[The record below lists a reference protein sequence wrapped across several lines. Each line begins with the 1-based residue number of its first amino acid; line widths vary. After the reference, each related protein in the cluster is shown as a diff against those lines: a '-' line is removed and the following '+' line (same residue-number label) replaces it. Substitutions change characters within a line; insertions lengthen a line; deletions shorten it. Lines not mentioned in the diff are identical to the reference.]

1 VIAEQADLLQG
12 NLDQLYDNWFIET
25 CEPWAVPYIADLIG
39 VQPVGDVGDAGDAGN
54 SSDAGARSAAL
65 LPRAEVANT
74 LRYRRR
80 KGTLAL
86 LELLAADLSG
96 WPARAVEL
104 GALLRQTQSLRM
116 PQPAR
121 GRSVDLR
128 DGGSLAD
135 LGTAFST
142 AARTPD
148 LRRLNSA
155 RLAGQFSPGNV
166 GLFVW
171 RLLACSITR
180 SPAACQESVGPNCF
194 TFSVLGNDTPLFNRP
209 LTQTDPQAIA
219 GRLNLPLAISR
230 RALAAPAPPG
240 QRFATAN
247 SNHYGLATAADGT
260 VHAQSLAIWAPGWP
274 PAATAK
280 GTAIDESLPIP
291 AERVI
296 VADLS
301 NWTYQPPR
309 NHVAVDPVLGRIA
322 FPARQVPRRLVAVSY
337 HHGAVANIGGGEYP
351 RPVSQHAHAK
361 FIRVR
366 GVDELREALKPWR
379 REDDA
384 QGNPGAPAD
393 QPDHAVI
400 EIADS
405 GVYTLPIQ
413 IFLGAGHSLQ
423 FRAAQRTRPVIQL
436 LDWQVDRSDNFLVE
450 GLAGSRLTID
460 GLLVSGRGLQVQGA
474 LGSLTLRHTTLVP
487 GWSLEPNCDP
497 KRPAEPSIE
506 IIDSGACIVIV
517 HSIVGSIQVNN
528 DEVRTDPV
536 ELRISDSIVDATG
549 SDCDSPQC
557 EAIGAAGSRSAFVSL
572 TLLRCTVIGKVMVHA
587 VALAENSLL
596 TSCLT
601 VARRQIGCMRFCH
614 VPAGSR
620 TPRRFACQPDGA
632 EAAVLR
638 QGQARAAGR
647 DEIAALQR
655 QERQRVRPLFDSTR
669 YGTPTYCR
677 LAQGC
682 ATEIARGA
690 SDESEMGVH
699 HDLYQPQ
706 RQASLAARLT
716 EYTPAATD
724 AGLVLAD

>member
-1 VIAEQADLLQG
+1 
-12 NLDQLYDNWFIET
+12 
-25 CEPWAVPYIADLIG
+25 
-39 VQPVGDVGDAGDAGN
+39 
-54 SSDAGARSAAL
+54 
-65 LPRAEVANT
+65 
-74 LRYRRR
+74 
-80 KGTLAL
+80 
-86 LELLAADLSG
+86 
-96 WPARAVEL
+96 
-104 GALLRQTQSLRM
+104 
-116 PQPAR
+116 
-121 GRSVDLR
+121 
-128 DGGSLAD
+128 
-135 LGTAFST
+135 
-142 AARTPD
+142 
-148 LRRLNSA
+148 
-155 RLAGQFSPGNV
+155 
-166 GLFVW
+166 
-171 RLLACSITR
+171 
-180 SPAACQESVGPNCF
+180 
-194 TFSVLGNDTPLFNRP
+194 
-209 LTQTDPQAIA
+209 
-219 GRLNLPLAISR
+219 
-230 RALAAPAPPG
+230 
-240 QRFATAN
+240 
-247 SNHYGLATAADGT
+247 
-260 VHAQSLAIWAPGWP
+260 
-274 PAATAK
+274 
-280 GTAIDESLPIP
+280 
-291 AERVI
+291 
-296 VADLS
+296 
-301 NWTYQPPR
+301 
-309 NHVAVDPVLGRIA
+309 
-322 FPARQVPRRLVAVSY
+322 
-337 HHGAVANIGGGEYP
+337 
-351 RPVSQHAHAK
+351 
-361 FIRVR
+361 
-366 GVDELREALKPWR
+366 
-379 REDDA
+379 
-384 QGNPGAPAD
+384 
-393 QPDHAVI
+393 
-400 EIADS
+400 
-405 GVYTLPIQ
+405 
-413 IFLGAGHSLQ
+413 
-423 FRAAQRTRPVIQL
+423 
-436 LDWQVDRSDNFLVE
+436 
-450 GLAGSRLTID
+450 
-460 GLLVSGRGLQVQGA
+460 LVSGRGLQVQGA